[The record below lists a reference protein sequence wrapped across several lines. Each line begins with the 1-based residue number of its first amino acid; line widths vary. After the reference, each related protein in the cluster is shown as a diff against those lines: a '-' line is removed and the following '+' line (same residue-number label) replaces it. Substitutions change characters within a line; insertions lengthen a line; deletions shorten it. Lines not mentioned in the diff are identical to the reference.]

1 MQKKDLGKVLIAA
14 SVHRILTEGLADAG
28 YECIIEE
35 KITQQK
41 AFDLIRDC
49 VAVVTSTRL
58 QLDKR
63 LIDAASEL
71 RWIGRMGSGMEVID
85 VSYAEN
91 KGITCFSSPEGNSN
105 AVAEH
110 ALGMLLGVTKHI
122 AWSNLEVKQ
131 GLWLRD
137 QNRGMELEGKTI
149 GIIGFGHTGRAFAR
163 KLQGF
168 DMKIMVFDKYCQD
181 DIPSQFINCGD
192 LTPIFEQADII
203 SFHVPMQ
210 EDTIHYL
217 NENFITK
224 MTKGFIVINTSRGI
238 VVDTKALW
246 EGLESGKIKG
256 ACLDVLEEEPIEKM
270 SGDMRQLLRQI
281 SDLPNVIITPHIAG
295 YSVEALYKMSKIL
308 LYKILTLKK

>member
-1 MQKKDLGKVLIAA
+1 MGKNLGKVLIAA
-14 SVHRILTEGLADAG
+14 PVHTILTNGLTEAG
-28 YECIIEE
+28 YEYIIEE
-35 KITQQK
+35 KVIQQK
-41 AFDLIRDC
+41 ALDLIRDC
-49 VAVVTSTRL
+49 VGVVTSTRL
-58 QLDKR
+58 QLNKE
-63 LIDAASEL
+63 LIDAAPQL

-85 VSYAEN
+85 VSHAEK
-91 KGITCFSSPEGNSN
+91 KGIACFSSPEGNSN

-110 ALGMLLGVTKHI
+110 ALGMLLSVTKHI
-122 AWSNLEVKQ
+122 AWSNMEVKE

-137 QNRGMELEGKTI
+137 QNRGVELEGKTI

-168 DMKIMVFDKYCQD
+168 DTQIMVFDKYSHD
-181 DIPSQFINCGD
+181 DVPAPFINCED

-210 EDTIHYL
+210 KDTIYYL
-217 NENFITK
+217 DENFIAK

-246 EGLESGKIKG
+246 QGLQNGKIKG

-270 SGDMRQLLRQI
+270 SEDMRQLLKQI
-281 SDLPNVIITPHIAG
+281 SDLSNVIITPHIAG

-308 LYKILTLKK
+308 LYKILTLEK